1 MRRRV
6 LFGVSGR
13 RRRTASPFV
22 GGHSRPRGRSGRSAP
37 AVWTVWTFSGFR
49 ASGDALRRPARLPL
63 GVVLGAHGA
72 REVGHHAQI
81 QPRPE
86 LGERPR
92 RRYAR
97 HGVDGR
103 RRRGRREP
111 EPSQR
116 PAWAAPGSAT
126 GSAAPLSPSSL
137 NVSAVSSFP
146 SSRKNDAA
154 TPSTPVTPQ
163 RPTPGVARVHQV
175 VQLVEQ
181 RGDEPAGRRTRAR
194 SLDLAAVGRRVE
206 RRVHVRLLHARAAA
220 SQSAASSS
228 ASAASAGA
236 AAPNG
241 TSSPPY
247 GWYRAYRLMNAVAN
261 RSAGSAS
268 PRRRRRTTPPESPRR
283 RKTRF
288 PRRARR
294 EHERDAHRRVRERG
308 ARGHQNA
315 RSVSRRSVSRKRT
328 RPALR
333 TARQWLTAAAREKQ
347 PG

>member
-13 RRRTASPFV
+13 RRRTAV
-22 GGHSRPRGRSGRSAP
+22 AVRRRSFPTASLP
-37 AVWTVWTFSGFR
+37 SFR
-49 ASGDALRRPARLPL
+49 AGCLDCVDILRLPPSGDALRRPARLPL

-92 RRYAR
+92 AEKVRR
-97 HGVDGR
+97 HGVVHR
-103 RRRGRREP
+103 RVAIRREP

-116 PAWAAPGSAT
+116 PAP
-126 GSAAPLSPSSL
+126 
-137 NVSAVSSFP
+137 
-146 SSRKNDAA
+146 DAA
-154 TPSTPVTPQ
+154 VTGDVGGVAALAVLAERLCRLFVSFVAKERRRDAVHAGHSQ
-163 RPTPGVARVHQV
+163 RPTPERPRVHQV

-181 RGDEPAGRRTRAR
+181 RGDEPRRAPDARAI
-194 SLDLAAVGRRVE
+194 DLAAVGRRME
-206 RRVHVRLLHARAAA
+206 ASRAPSPRTAAAAARAAA

-247 GWYRAYRLMNAVAN
+247 GWYRACRLMNAVAN
-261 RSAGSAS
+261 RSVSGSFSALRGVVVE
-268 PRRRRRTTPPESPRR
+268 RRH
-283 RKTRF
+283 RKVPGDGKHDF

-308 ARGHQNA
+308 
-315 RSVSRRSVSRKRT
+315 V
-328 RPALR
+328 
-333 TARQWLTAAAREKQ
+333 
-347 PG
+347 